1 MYSASYRNFIGLLTE
16 FEDAVRREQTA
27 KDRGENTQFQTRVL
41 KQSRDELCAFVV
53 KHWDD
58 EQIAPP

>member
-41 KQSRDELCAFVV
+41 KQARDELCTFVV

-58 EQIAPP
+58 E

>member
-1 MYSASYRNFIGLLTE
+1 MYSTSYRNFIGLLTE

-27 KDRGENTQFQTRVL
+27 KGGGENTQFQTRVL
-41 KQSRDELCAFVV
+41 KKSRDELCTFVA

-58 EQIAPP
+58 EQTDPA